1 MLNQSK
7 SDNSF
12 LNGFLLVNK
21 EAGCTSFDVVRVVN
35 KITGMKAGH
44 CGTLDP
50 FATGLMLI
58 AIGKATRFIE
68 YLVNQDKEYI
78 FDIRW
83 GSDTDSY
90 DITGN
95 VIKKSD
101 LIPKKADIK
110 LLIKSFIGKQKQ
122 LPPMFSALKINGRR
136 AYDYA
141 RKGEKITLSKRDI
154 DISNFELVNY
164 SNSSARF
171 KVNCSKGTYVRSLA
185 HDLCKKLGCC
195 GHVSFLHRTKIA
207 NFLATNSLTIGDIKD
222 LYSNLDNNMD
232 KIKKNILSIDQALYF
247 LNNFTVDKYLYQK
260 LQHGCKI
267 LIKDLPFLERSIIKL
282 KFDGRFFAI
291 AQYIDYTIKPK
302 KILLT

>member
-21 EAGCTSFDVVRVVN
+21 EAGCTSFDVVRAVN

-50 FATGLMLI
+50 FATGLMI
-58 AIGKATRFIE
+58 VAIGKATRFIE
-68 YLVNQDKEYI
+68 YLVDQNKEYI
-78 FDIRW
+78 FDISW
-83 GSDTDSY
+83 GSNTDTY

-95 VIKKSD
+95 ITKRSD
-101 LIPKKADIK
+101 LIPQEIDIE
-110 LLIKSFIGKQKQ
+110 LCLKSFIGKQKQ
-122 LPPMFSALKINGRR
+122 VPPIFSALKVNGRR

-154 DISNFELVNY
+154 DISNFKLVNY
-164 SNSSARF
+164 STSSARF
-171 KVNCSKGTYVRSLA
+171 KVHCSKGTYVRSLA
-185 HDLCKKLGCC
+185 YDLCKQLGCC

-207 NFLATNSLTIGDIKD
+207 NFSVVNSLTVKEVKD
-222 LYSNLDNNMD
+222 FYLDNNKLLDNM
-232 KIKKNILSIDQALYF
+232 LSIDKALFF
-247 LNNFTVDKYLYQK
+247 LNSFTVNKYLYQK

-267 LIKDLPFLERSIIKL
+267 LIKNLPFVERSIIKL
-282 KFDGRFFAI
+282 KFGDRLFAV
-291 AQYIDYTIKPK
+291 AQYNDYTLKPK